1 MTMLDTAAPEAP
13 TDAPVVVTADGAS
26 DTPDLTGLPTRFLA
40 CLIEE
45 GLRTTDRR
53 SFRPGAFVWRDLPLT
68 IDAQF
73 ADVHGPGAPPPA
85 PIVGSMDNIW
95 REEGT
100 NRILA
105 SGWFDLGCEDGREA
119 ARKCANKTLRW
130 GSCDYEV
137 LASEYI
143 EIGGGDDLMDMLFGN
158 DGCDDYDWYEEVT
171 SARIGRWT
179 MVTYPAFPGA
189 CIVPE
194 GEDLPV
200 VVPMGA
206 APMVAPGLIASAD
219 RATVDLNF
227 PPAGWFE
234 NPQLPEPT
242 QLTITPEGRVFGHLA
257 IWDIPHIGMKNA
269 YGGPLYAPHSKTG
282 YADFM
287 VGHREVLTETGERA
301 MLRCGK
307 ITMSTGHAASSL
319 HTRAAADHYDNTGTQ
334 AANVCIGE
342 DVNGIWIAG
351 ALRAEVTPPQRSEL
365 LSAGSVSGD
374 WRGPDEHNL
383 EMVAIL
389 AVNTAGFLVK
399 SRALVAS
406 GAVQTMIGDLALA
419 SRPVAG
425 YKEGKMISLVAAGVV
440 HTNPILKAMHRL
452 ATELVAQRETIKAQ
466 GVIID
471 ALKPMAA
478 ERLALRAGAVEA

>member
-1 MTMLDTAAPEAP
+1 MTMIDVAPEAP
-13 TDAPVVVTADGAS
+13 SDAPTVITADAAPA
-26 DTPDLTGLPTRFLA
+26 PDLTGLPTRFLA

-45 GLRTTDRR
+45 GLRTTDHR

-105 SGWFDLGCEDGREA
+105 SGWFDLDCVDGREA

-137 LASEYI
+137 MASELV
-143 EIGGGDDLMDMLFGN
+143 EIGGGGDDFFDMLFGS
-158 DGCDDYDWYEEVT
+158 DDVDDYDWYDEVT

-194 GEDLPV
+194 GEELPV
-200 VVPMGA
+200 VVPMGV

-219 RATVDLNF
+219 GAAVDLTL

-234 NPQLPEPT
+234 NPQLPEAT

-287 VGHREVLTETGERA
+287 VGHREVLTETGEKA

-334 AANVCIGE
+334 AANVVVGE
-342 DVNGIWIAG
+342 DDHGIWLAG
-351 ALRAEVTPPQRSEL
+351 ALRADVTPPQRSEL

-374 WRGPDEHNL
+374 WRGPDIDNL

-406 GAVQTMIGDLALA
+406 AGVVTMIGDLALA
-419 SRPVAG
+419 SRPMAG
-425 YKEGKMISLVAAGVV
+425 FENGKMISLVAAGVV
-440 HTNPILKAMHRL
+440 HTNPVMKALHRL

-466 GVIID
+466 GVVIE

-478 ERLALRAGAVEA
+478 ERLALRAGAVDA